1 MARALPAS
9 LLLALSLAALGPL
22 PARAEPHPLRHDVA
36 TDGALAA
43 SGWLLY
49 LSSELAKEHL
59 APSRCRFCDA
69 NALDAGARDL
79 LAWDDGDGPRHA
91 SDLFAFG
98 LLPAGMAAHQLL
110 AARGEGDLEAGL
122 VDVLLVAEA
131 AALAMDLN
139 QAVKFAV
146 GRQRPFVRYGTAAE
160 AGRRPDPDD
169 NLSFFSGHTTF
180 TFALAAAAGTV
191 SDLRGYRSA
200 PWVWGVGL
208 GLAATTG
215 YLRIAA
221 DRHYL
226 TDVLVGAAVGTAVG
240 IALPRALHGRE
251 DAGGGAPAPVAR
263 VTAVP
268 LGIAIVF

>member
-1 MARALPAS
+1 MARAVPAS
-9 LLLALSLAALGPL
+9 LLLALSLAALGPA
-22 PARAEPHPLRHDVA
+22 PARAEPHPLRHDA
-36 TDGALAA
+36 AADGALAA
-43 SGWLLY
+43 GGWLLY

-59 APSRCRFCDA
+59 APSRCRFCGT

-79 LAWDDGDGPRHA
+79 LVWDDGDGARHA
-91 SDLFAFG
+91 SNLFAFA

-110 AARGEGDLEAGL
+110 AARGEGDVEAGF

-139 QAVKFAV
+139 QLVKFAV
-146 GRQRPFVRYGTAAE
+146 GRQRPFVRYGTAPEAE
-160 AGRRPDPDD
+160 RRPDPDD
-169 NLSFFSGHTTF
+169 NLSFYSGHTTF

-191 SDLRGYRSA
+191 SDLRGYDSA

-215 YLRIAA
+215 YFRIAA

-251 DAGGGAPAPVAR
+251 GGGGTAPAPSAR

-268 LGIAIVF
+268 LGVAIVF